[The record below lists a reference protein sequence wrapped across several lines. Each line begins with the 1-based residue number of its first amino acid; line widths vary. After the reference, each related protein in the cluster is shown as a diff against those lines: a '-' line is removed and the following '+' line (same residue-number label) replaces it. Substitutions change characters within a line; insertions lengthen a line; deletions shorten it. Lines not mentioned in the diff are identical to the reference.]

1 MVHHWSQRP
10 RQSPPPFFEESRAR
24 MASHPLLQRFSP
36 SQPPGLNAGAGCFT
50 SPGLI
55 DAFDCIHIRGF
66 TRWHKKNDT
75 NMFNLFWKQLDYWDD
90 FKQKGPFLPN
100 HHEEGVGS
108 EDKMLETA
116 SFIQKI

>member
-1 MVHHWSQRP
+1 
-10 RQSPPPFFEESRAR
+10 

-36 SQPPGLNAGAGCFT
+36 SQPPGLNVGAGCFT

-75 NMFNLFWKQLDYWDD
+75 NMFNLFWKQLDSWDD
-90 FKQKGPFLPN
+90 FKQKDRSYRIITRKALEVKTRCLKRLPSYKKYDRINLGCPPF
-100 HHEEGVGS
+100 
-108 EDKMLETA
+108 
-116 SFIQKI
+116 Q